1 MTEQIS
7 TLAGLAA
14 SIGFFGTYKK
24 ATLIRMALLGAE
36 WDLNPR
42 PLEPQSSALTN

>member
-1 MTEQIS
+1 MAFGDFLCLRNGTGQNS
-7 TLAGLAA
+7 KKPA
-14 SIGFFGTYKK
+14 FFPAFLSYMGG
-24 ATLIRMALLGAE
+24 R

>member
-1 MTEQIS
+1 MEKHLILTKKNPQTKKEW
-7 TLAGLAA
+7 GL
-14 SIGFFGTYKK
+14 IKMG
-24 ATLIRMALLGAE
+24 RR